1 MTIFQAP
8 EYDPRKARRRK
19 IIVSVVVVVLI
30 VAGVLLFIFRNY
42 PKERVTKKFFT
53 ALVAQ
58 DFKSAYG
65 IWIADPDW
73 QQHPNNHPQYP
84 FNDFYRDWGPGG
96 DWGVIK
102 TFHVDTATRPRDPNS
117 GFSNGVVVVITINER
132 KEPAALFVDPKDKSI
147 SFSPFQVVQ

>member
-19 IIVSVVVVVLI
+19 IIVSVVVAVLI
-30 VAGVLLFIFRNY
+30 VVGVVLFIFRNY
-42 PKERVTKKFFT
+42 PEERVTNKFFT

-58 DFKSAYG
+58 DFKTAYG
-65 IWIADPDW
+65 IWIADPKW
-73 QQHPNNHPQYP
+73 QEHPNNHPQYP
-84 FNDFYRDWGPGG
+84 FNDFYRDWGPSG

-102 TFHVDTATRPRDPNS
+102 SFHIDTATRPHDRNS
-117 GFSNGVVVVITINER
+117 GFSNGVVVVVTINER

>member
-19 IIVSVVVVVLI
+19 IIVSVVVLVVI
-30 VAGVLLFIFRNY
+30 VVGVVLFIFRNY
-42 PKERVTKKFFT
+42 PEERVTKNFFN

-58 DFKSAYG
+58 DFKTAYG
-65 IWIADPDW
+65 VWIADPNW
-73 QQHPNNHPQYP
+73 QQHPNQHSQYL

-102 TFHVDTATRPRDPNS
+102 SFHIDTATRPHDPNS
-117 GFSNGVVVVITINER
+117 GFSNGVVVVVTINER